1 MVLPQNV
8 FIRLLTSG
16 EQQHTNTHTSRHTIQ
31 ICCFFLNFM
40 TACLMSAVEQIG
52 AISRCR
58 LRCDARLRKLASIS
72 IMTLAGKDN
81 GPLTPSLPAFYG
93 LMFTPPWHQPLIN
106 TFVLVRPKLAML
118 SLLANV
124 SNGSSLEHNQ
134 CDVTHDNTTET
145 RRKEKEETDISAQV
159 YVPAGVCVCVSIV
172 CFHVSLW
179 MYWCS
184 SYLLYWYC
192 RYATHR
198 LIIAFVWNILA
209 CEWLFTRVYW
219 SWVDF

>member
-1 MVLPQNV
+1 MVLLQNV
-8 FIRLLTSG
+8 FVRLYPHPAKTTHK
-16 EQQHTNTHTSRHTIQ
+16 HTHIPSHHPNML
-31 ICCFFLNFM
+31 FFLNFM
-40 TACLMSAVEQIG
+40 TACLVSAVEQIG

-93 LMFTPPWHQPLIN
+93 LMFTPPWHQPLIS

-134 CDVTHDNTTET
+134 CDVTHDNTTE
-145 RRKEKEETDISAQV
+145 A
-159 YVPAGVCVCVSIV
+159 
-172 CFHVSLW
+172 
-179 MYWCS
+179 
-184 SYLLYWYC
+184 
-192 RYATHR
+192 
-198 LIIAFVWNILA
+198 
-209 CEWLFTRVYW
+209 
-219 SWVDF
+219 